1 MECASP
7 CINMTVLRETHGV
20 VVSTGNGL
28 GPYWKGDLSK
38 LGQVD
43 NAVRW
48 DAQLAVEM
56 RPADEHIAAL

>member
-1 MECASP
+1 
-7 CINMTVLRETHGV
+7 MTVLRETHGV

-28 GPYWKGDLSK
+28 GPYWKGDRSK